1 MAVSRDMF
9 RTWRH
14 PRVVMR
20 ELLAAGQRED
30 RALAFLMAGCLIT
43 FVAQWPRLARE
54 AYLTGEDFTK
64 VMSYD
69 LLAWIF
75 MWPLMF
81 YGIAALVHL
90 IAKAFRGKGTFYT
103 ARLSLFWTLL
113 ATTPVML
120 FYGLLRGLNG
130 DVTATQIVGG
140 VWLIGFLAIWIAT
153 LIEAEKDPAHV

>member
-54 AYLTGEDFTK
+54 AYLTGEDFTQ

-75 MWPLMF
+75 MWPLIF
-81 YGIAALVHL
+81 YGIAALAHL
-90 IAKAFRGKGTFYT
+90 VAKLFRGKGTFYT

-120 FYGLLRGLNG
+120 FYGLLRGING
-130 DVTATQIVGG
+130 DVSATHIVGG
-140 VWLIGFLAIWIAT
+140 LWLVGFIVIWIAT